1 MASLDVFVER
11 MEEASRK
18 YGERRRL
25 ADRVAS
31 AIGVEVA
38 GTRIV
43 GRVSLL
49 ESVEAGSIPVDVP
62 PDVWVQI
69 AHESPQLFSE
79 GYYYVVVDPKTL
91 SVLLAVVESVSRP
104 SLVQHGEPSPFVP
117 LRPEE
122 AKLTASFG
130 MTVTRLALRPMVL
143 VHLGWEA
150 AERLVEDPDRLVEVL
165 SSRPV
170 SAPSTPPDPGSPVAI
185 PRREVVEALFM
196 SERGEG
202 VPLGAL
208 GIMDQPYIAGAGGC
222 VPVVLPWRTLVKHV
236 LVTGTT
242 GSGKTSLVKNMLYA
256 ASRRS
261 DTRIVV
267 LDANGDYVASLLPG
281 YIPGDMVDERRSI
294 VISQVYGVSSK
305 PWRPVAGQ
313 RLRGLIIVPCISE
326 KPGACRDDVS
336 YREGIVREYAGRIED
351 LACNTYQSLVSSEC
365 SVSVRVVGSLERR
378 GLPFAYRLR
387 VEFSGGCRELKDLR
401 VDVYLVLCGIE
412 VGEKVPQ
419 VVRVDPYLTERARE
433 ELHRIWRYYIQDVGG
448 RPRLHDFAE
457 WVLDHGSDI
466 QRELRVHRETLANL
480 QRRLQAL
487 ASCGVIDTGALD
499 LDYGRLVDYMD
510 RLGVRMLVL
519 DLEYA
524 GIRAPK
530 EAEPRTVKVLLGYR
544 LLQTLLAYA
553 EERRSGMYT
562 LLVVDEAHLFFPPGR
577 EEYAQLLSAQ
587 LERLARLGRSRGI
600 ALVFSTH
607 REEDVSPLVVTLAN
621 TKVYLRTDQKTA
633 EKLAVPTEYKRRLP
647 FFADHA
653 AVLSSYVFRG
663 GYITVVSAPA
673 IVGHRTV

>member
-1 MASLDVFVER
+1 MVSLDVFVQR
-11 MEEASRK
+11 MEEASRE
-18 YGERRRL
+18 YEERRKL
-25 ADRVAS
+25 ADGVAS
-31 AIGVEVA
+31 AIGVGVA
-38 GTRIV
+38 GTSIV
-43 GRVSLL
+43 GRVSYL

-62 PDVWVQI
+62 PDVWVRI
-69 AHESPQLFSE
+69 AHENPQLFSE

-91 SVLLAVVESVSRP
+91 SVLLAVVESVARP

-117 LRPEE
+117 LNPEE
-122 AKLTASFG
+122 ARLTASFG
-130 MTVTRLALRPMVL
+130 MTSTRLTLRPMVL
-143 VHLGWEA
+143 VHLGWDA
-150 AERLVEDPDRLVEVL
+150 ARIIVDNPDKLVKVL
-165 SSRPV
+165 TSRPV

-202 VPLGAL
+202 VPIGAL
-208 GIMDQPYIAGAGGC
+208 GIMDQPYIAGGHC
-222 VPVVLPWRTLVKHV
+222 VSVVLPWKTLVKHV
-236 LVTGTT
+236 LITGTT

-256 ASRRS
+256 ASRRC

-281 YIPGDMVDERRSI
+281 YIPGGMVDEKRSM
-294 VISQVYGVSSK
+294 VVSQVYGAASK

-313 RLRGLIIVPCISE
+313 RLRGLIVVPCISE
-326 KPGACRDDVS
+326 RPGACRDDVG
-336 YREGIVREYAGRIED
+336 YREGVAQEYARRLED
-351 LACNTYQSLVSSEC
+351 LACNTYQSLVSGEC
-365 SVSVRVVGSLERR
+365 SVAVRVLGSLERE
-378 GLPFAYRLR
+378 GLPFTYKLR
-387 VEFSGGCRELKDLR
+387 VEFGGGCRELKDLR
-401 VDVYLVLCGIE
+401 VDMYLVLCSIE
-412 VGEKVPQ
+412 VGESVPQ
-419 VVRVDPYLTERARE
+419 VIRVDPYLTERARE
-433 ELHRIWRYYIQDVGG
+433 ELRRVWRYYVQQRKG
-448 RPRLHDFAE
+448 RPCLHDFAE
-457 WVLDHGSDI
+457 WVLDHGNEI

-510 RLGVRMLVL
+510 RLGVRVLVL

-524 GIRAPK
+524 GIRAPR

-544 LLQTLLAYA
+544 LLQTLLNYA
-553 EERRSGMYT
+553 EEKRGSMYT
-562 LLVVDEAHLFFPPGR
+562 LLVVDEAHLFFPSSR

-633 EKLAVPTEYKRRLP
+633 EKLAIPTEYRRRLP

-653 AVLSSYVFRG
+653 AVVSSYVFRG